1 MGHRRTV
8 PVVLVAGH
16 LGVGKSSLVNH
27 LLRHADGVRIGVVVN
42 DFGALGIDA
51 MLVAGQADAVTSL
64 ADGCL
69 CCTTDADGLS
79 ALLADLTAPATGLDL
94 VVVEASGLAEPR
106 ELVRLLLASTDPHAV
121 YGGLVVVLDGASP
134 DLDQARLADLAVVNG
149 LDRVSR
155 AAGDAAVAAVRTV
168 AAGAVVGTRHG
179 ALDPA
184 LLVDPVARP
193 KPAQLGLDEL
203 LREVDGAH
211 PHDAA
216 QSVSFVVERP
226 LDPGRFAAFL
236 EAGPS
241 GVVRAKGVVRLPG
254 EGGCWEVQTVGTAI
268 RVRPAP
274 PRGVVGGARL
284 VLIGS
289 GLDESAL
296 VAALESCVSGP
307 DEPAPSPHAALAVT
321 RYRIDLETVGL

>member
-1 MGHRRTV
+1 MGHNRTV

-27 LLRHADGVRIGVVVN
+27 LLRHADGTRIGVVVN

-64 ADGCL
+64 ANGCL

-79 ALLADLTAPATGLDL
+79 GLLADLTAPATGLDL

-121 YGGLVVVLDGASP
+121 YGGLVVVLDAAAP
-134 DLDQARLADLAVVNG
+134 DLEQARPADLAVVNG
-149 LDRVSR
+149 LDRVSQ
-155 AAGDAAVAAVRTV
+155 AAGDAAVAAVRGV
-168 AAGAVVGTRHG
+168 APGAVVGTSHG
-179 ALDPA
+179 ALDPS
-184 LLVDPVARP
+184 LLADPVARP

-211 PHDAA
+211 PHEAA
-216 QSVSFVVERP
+216 QSVSFVSERP
-226 LDPGRFAAFL
+226 LDPGRLAAFL
-236 EAGPS
+236 EAGPA
-241 GVVRAKGVVRLPG
+241 GVVRAKGVVRVASG
-254 EGGCWEVQTVGTAI
+254 SGVWEVQTVGTAI

-274 PRGVVGGARL
+274 PRAVVDGARL
-284 VLIGS
+284 VLIGA
-289 GLDESAL
+289 GLDEGAL
-296 VAALESCVSGP
+296 VAALSGCVVRDDDPPLP
-307 DEPAPSPHAALAVT
+307 DHAELALT
-321 RYRIDLETVGL
+321 RYRIDLTEV